1 MTELFVAFDRGCG
14 QRAPLFSWNTVR
26 AACVGRES
34 VGAPR
39 AWLAQ
44 GQA

>member
-1 MTELFVAFDRGCG
+1 MTELFVAFDRGSN

-26 AACVGRES
+26 AACVGRQS
-34 VGAPR
+34 VCAPQ
-39 AWLAQ
+39 ASLAQ